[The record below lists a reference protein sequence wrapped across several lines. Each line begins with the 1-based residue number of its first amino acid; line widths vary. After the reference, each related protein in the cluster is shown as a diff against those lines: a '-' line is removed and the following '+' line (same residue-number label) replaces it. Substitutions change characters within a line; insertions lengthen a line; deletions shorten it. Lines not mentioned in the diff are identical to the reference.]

1 MLVSS
6 FFILYVNKDV
16 ESTLESSCL
25 KVSAYISSSNVLS
38 LYQNIFCKQNNLTLG
53 TDTIT
58 HQKPWPMIYGC
69 ELDRRL
75 SRTDTPQQLQNE
87 EICIILLGMSD
98 VGFFF
103 FNVMA
108 LREDKATQIAWLTPL
123 KSLIFFCSLHADV
136 INST

>member
-1 MLVSS
+1 
-6 FFILYVNKDV
+6 
-16 ESTLESSCL
+16 
-25 KVSAYISSSNVLS
+25 
-38 LYQNIFCKQNNLTLG
+38 
-53 TDTIT
+53 
-58 HQKPWPMIYGC
+58 MIYGC

-108 LREDKATQIAWLTPL
+108 LREDKATQIA
-123 KSLIFFCSLHADV
+123 
-136 INST
+136 